1 MKSIKT
7 QNQPAYRWSALWP
20 LKLWVRG
27 LYNSWW
33 FCGHKLSI
41 FIYLSM
47 GICHF
52 AKALL
57 DDKKTIKSNFN
68 SLWIQ
73 FHFMDHFSVLWITSQ
88 FYRSLLSFMDHF
100 SVLWITSQFY
110 GSLLSFMDP
119 FSIWGVDCKD
129 CRLYLCPLSSKYKF
143 VTSTK
148 GRKRKSMLNPDR

>member
-52 AKALL
+52 AKVLL

-100 SVLWITSQFY
+100 SVLWIPFQFEEWIVKTVDCTCVHSAVNT
-110 GSLLSFMDP
+110 SLLHQLKEEKERECWIQTD
-119 FSIWGVDCKD
+119 
-129 CRLYLCPLSSKYKF
+129 
-143 VTSTK
+143 
-148 GRKRKSMLNPDR
+148 KS